1 MMREYKPAEIE
12 IKWQKYWDKNN
23 SFEPKEDKN
32 LPKKYIL
39 SMFPYPSGR
48 IHMGHVRNYTIG
60 DALARYYRKKGFNVL
75 HPIGWDSF
83 GMPAENAAI
92 KHHIHP
98 KKWTYENIDYMRGEL
113 KRLGLSFSKTR
124 EFATSDPE
132 YTRWE
137 QEFIIKMYE
146 NGLLERRTQKVNWCE
161 HCHTVLA
168 NEQVIE
174 GKCWRCDN
182 EIEIKELPGWYIKIT
197 KYAEELL
204 ADMEKIKKGWPE
216 RVLTMQ
222 KNWIGKSV
230 GLKFKFSLSKDSKQK
245 LKNRFDG
252 YEVFTTRPDTIYGIT
267 YSALAP
273 EHPIVDFM
281 LENGL
286 FEEET
291 EKKIRYIRSIL
302 PKDRQAME
310 KEGVYLGIDVLHP
323 LTGEKIPVWLANFVL
338 VEYGSGAVM
347 AVPAHDERDFEFAKK
362 YNLPV
367 KWVIK
372 PLNGEFNKNEAY
384 TGEGVLIN
392 SDEFSGMKNN
402 EAKEAIIK
410 KIETLGIG
418 KKEVNYRLRD
428 WGISRQRY
436 WGAPLPFI
444 KCPKCGIVP
453 EKIENLPITLPD
465 DVEITGSGN
474 PLESHPTWKQT
485 KCPVCGSDAVR
496 ETDTM
501 DTFVESSW
509 YQFRYTSDFHKY
521 KVVPFR
527 SEDEKYWMPVD
538 QYIGG
543 IEHAILHL
551 LYARFFTKALRDLGY
566 VSVDEPF
573 ARLLTQGMVLKDGA
587 KMSKSKG
594 NVVDPDDII
603 KKYGADTA
611 RLFILFAA
619 PPEQELEWSDSG
631 VEGAYRFLNR
641 VFLNAEKCYKTD
653 KKPEINISKL
663 NKNEK
668 EARRKVYEALKRSKE
683 TYEKTFAFNTL
694 IAGCMEAFNALNKI
708 DNADVYTE
716 GYWIL
721 MNVLE
726 PIIPHITNEISDKLF
741 NLKNFGNIEIDESAL
756 KQDEI
761 NYPISIN
768 GKKRAEITVSVD
780 ASKDEILKN
789 AKKAV
794 EKYIKEKEI
803 VKEIFVPG
811 RIVNIVVKG

>member
-1 MMREYKPAEIE
+1 MREYKPSQIE
-12 IKWQKYWDKNN
+12 KKWQDIWEQEKA
-23 SFEPKEDKN
+23 FEPKDDYA

-48 IHMGHVRNYTIG
+48 IHMGHVRNYSIG
-60 DALARYYRKKGFNVL
+60 DAIARYYRKKGFNVL

-92 KHHIHP
+92 KNKTHP
-98 KKWTYENIDYMRGEL
+98 KKWTYENIDYMRKEL
-113 KRLGLSFSKTR
+113 KNLGLSFSKER

-137 QEFIIKMYE
+137 QEFIIRMYE

-161 HCHTVLA
+161 TCHTVLA
-168 NEQVIE
+168 NEQVID
-174 GKCWRCDN
+174 GCCWRCDN
-182 EIEIKELPGWYIKIT
+182 PIEIKELPGWYIKIT
-197 KYAEELL
+197 KYADELL
-204 ADMEKIKKGWPE
+204 EDIDTKLKGNWPE

-222 KNWIGKSV
+222 KNWIGKST
-230 GLKFKFSLSKDSKQK
+230 GLKFKFSLSDESREK
-245 LKNRFDG
+245 LNGKFDG
-252 YEVFTTRPDTIYGIT
+252 YEVFTTRPDTIYGVT

-273 EHPIVDFM
+273 EHPIVDYM
-281 LENGL
+281 LENNL
-286 FEEET
+286 FDKKTEE
-291 EKKIRYIRSIL
+291 KVRHIRSIL

-310 KEGVYLGIDVLHP
+310 KDGVYLGIDVLHP
-323 LTGEKIPVWLANFVL
+323 LTGEKVPVWLANFVL

-362 YNLPV
+362 FNLPI

-372 PLNGEFNKNEAY
+372 PVDGEINENEAY

-392 SDEFSGMKNN
+392 SGEFTGMKNT

-410 KIETLGIG
+410 KMQQLGIG
-418 KKEVNYRLRD
+418 KKEINYRLRD

-444 KCPKCGIVP
+444 KCPNCGIVP
-453 EKIENLPITLPD
+453 EKTENLPVTLPE

-474 PLESHPTWKQT
+474 PLEMHPTWKHT
-485 KCPVCGSDAVR
+485 KCPKCGSDAER

-501 DTFVESSW
+501 DTFVQSSW
-509 YQFRYTSDFHKY
+509 YQFRFTTDFHKY
-521 KVVPFR
+521 KDVPFR
-527 SEDEKYWMPVD
+527 KEDEQYWMPVD

-573 ARLLTQGMVLKDGA
+573 AKLLTQGMVLKDGS

-594 NVVDPDDII
+594 NVVDPDEIVA
-603 KKYGADTA
+603 KYGADTA

-619 PPEQELEWSDSG
+619 PPEQELEWSDSA
-631 VEGAYRFLNR
+631 VEGAFRFINR
-641 VFLNAEKCYKTD
+641 LYINAQKAYKTD
-653 KKPEINISKL
+653 TLPPIDPSKL
-663 NKNEK
+663 SKEEK
-668 EARRKVYEALKRSKE
+668 EARRKVYETLKRSEE

-694 IAGCMEAFNALNKI
+694 IASAMEALNALNKT
-708 DNADVYTE
+708 DNKDVFTE
-716 GYWIL
+716 GYWVIL
-721 MNVLE
+721 NVLE
-726 PIIPHITNEISDKLF
+726 PIIPHVASELSEKLF
-741 NLKNFGNIEIDESAL
+741 NRNNFSPINIDKEAL
-756 KQDEI
+756 KKDEM
-761 NYPISIN
+761 NYPVSVN
-768 GKKRAEITVSVD
+768 GKKRAEISVNTG
-780 ASKDEILKN
+780 ASKEEVLSK
-789 AKKAV
+789 AKEAV
-794 EKYIKEKEI
+794 ARYIDGKEI
-803 VKEIFVPG
+803 IKEIFVPG

>member
-1 MMREYKPAEIE
+1 MREYKPAEIE
-12 IKWQKYWDKNN
+12 IKWEKYWDEHNA
-23 SFEPKEDKN
+23 FEPSEDKN

-60 DALARYYRKKGFNVL
+60 DALARYYRKKGYNVL

-92 KHHIHP
+92 KHGVHP
-98 KKWTYENIDYMRGEL
+98 KKWTYENIDYMRKEL

-161 HCHTVLA
+161 SCHTVLA

-174 GKCWRCDN
+174 GRCWRCDN
-182 EIEIKELPGWYIKIT
+182 LVEIKELPGWYIKIT

-204 ADMEKIKKGWPE
+204 DDMKKIKDGWPE

-230 GLKFKFSLSKDSKQK
+230 GLKFKFDLSDESREK
-245 LKNRFDG
+245 LNNKFDG
-252 YEVFTTRPDTIYGIT
+252 YEVFTTRPDTVYGVT

-273 EHPIVDFM
+273 EHPIVDYM
-281 LENGL
+281 LENTL
-286 FEEET
+286 FDKET
-291 EKKIRYIRSIL
+291 EKKVKEIRAIL
-302 PKDRQAME
+302 AKDRQAME
-310 KEGVYLGIDVLHP
+310 KEGVYLGIDVIHP
-323 LTGEKIPVWLANFVL
+323 LTGEKVPVWLANFVL

-362 YNLPV
+362 YNLPI

-372 PLNGEFNKNEAY
+372 PIDGEINENEAY
-384 TGEGVLIN
+384 TGDGILIN
-392 SDEFSGMKNN
+392 SGEFSGMRNT

-410 KIETLGIG
+410 KFEEMKRG

-436 WGAPLPFI
+436 WGAPLPFV

-453 EKIENLPITLPD
+453 EKIENLPVTLPE

-474 PLESHPTWKQT
+474 PLESHPTWKYT
-485 KCPVCGSDAVR
+485 KCPKCGGDAIR

-509 YQFRYTSDFHKY
+509 YQFRYVSDFRKF
-521 KVVPFR
+521 KDVPFR

-573 ARLLTQGMVLKDGA
+573 ARLLTQGMVLKDGS

-603 KKYGADTA
+603 DKYGADTA

-619 PPEQELEWSDSG
+619 PPEAELEWSDSG
-631 VEGAYRFLNR
+631 VEGAYKFLNR
-641 VFLNAEKCYKTD
+641 IYLNSEKCYKTD
-653 KKPEINISKL
+653 KKPEIDTSKL
-663 NKNEK
+663 GKDEK
-668 EARRKVYEALKRSKE
+668 EARRKVYETLKRSE
-683 TYEKTFAFNTL
+683 DTYEHTFAFNTL
-694 IAGCMEAFNALNKI
+694 IASCMEAFNALNKI
-708 DNADVYTE
+708 DNKDIYTE

-726 PIIPHITNEISDKLF
+726 PIIPHITSEISERLF
-741 NLKNFGNIEIDESAL
+741 GLKNFGKIEIDENAL
-756 KQDEI
+756 KKDEI
-761 NYPISIN
+761 NYPVSIN
-768 GKKRAEITVSVD
+768 GKKRAEISISVD
-780 ASKDEILKN
+780 AGKDEVL
-789 AKKAV
+789 KKAKEAV
-794 EKYIKEKEI
+794 KKYINGKDI
-803 VKEIFVPG
+803 IKEIFVPG
-811 RIVNIVVKG
+811 RIVNIVIKG

>member
-1 MMREYKPAEIE
+1 MREYKPAEIE
-12 IKWQKYWDKNN
+12 VKWQETWDKEKA
-23 SFEPKEDKN
+23 FEPKEDKT

-60 DALARYYRKKGFNVL
+60 DALARYYRKEGYNVL

-92 KHHIHP
+92 KHGVHP
-98 KKWTYENIDYMRGEL
+98 KKWTYENIDYMRKEL
-113 KRLGLSFSKTR
+113 NRLGLSFSKTR

-161 HCHTVLA
+161 TCHTVLA
-168 NEQVIE
+168 NEQVID
-174 GKCWRCDN
+174 GCCWRCDN
-182 EIEIKELPGWYIKIT
+182 PIEIKELPGWYIKIT

-204 ADMEKIKKGWPE
+204 NDMEKIKDGWPE
-216 RVLTMQ
+216 KVLTMQ
-222 KNWIGKSV
+222 KNWIGKST
-230 GLKFKFSLSKDSKQK
+230 GLKFKFNLSDESRKK
-245 LKNRFDG
+245 LNEKFDG
-252 YEVFTTRPDTIYGIT
+252 YEVFTTRPDTIYGVT

-273 EHPIVDFM
+273 EHPIIDYM
-281 LENGL
+281 LENKL
-286 FEEET
+286 FDEET
-291 EKKIRYIRSIL
+291 EKKVRQIRSIL
-302 PKDRQAME
+302 PKERQAME
-310 KEGVYLGIDVLHP
+310 KDGVYLGIDVIHP
-323 LTGEKIPVWLANFVL
+323 LTGEKVPVWMANFVL
-338 VEYGSGAVM
+338 MDYGSGAVM
-347 AVPAHDERDFEFAKK
+347 AVPAHDERDFEFATKF
-362 YNLPV
+362 NLPI

-372 PLNGEFNKNEAY
+372 PENGELDKTKAY
-384 TGEGVLIN
+384 TEPGILIN
-392 SDEFSGMKNN
+392 SGEFTGMRSE
-402 EAKEAIIK
+402 EAKEAIMK
-410 KIETLGIG
+410 KFEELGIG
-418 KKEVNYRLRD
+418 KKVTNYRLRD

-453 EKIENLPITLPD
+453 EKIENLPVTLPE

-474 PLESHPTWKQT
+474 PLEMHPTWKKT
-485 KCPVCGSDAVR
+485 TCPVCGAEAER

-501 DTFVESSW
+501 DTFVQSSW
-509 YQFRYTSDFHKY
+509 YQFRYVSDFHKY
-521 KVVPFR
+521 KDVPFR
-527 SEDEKYWMPVD
+527 KEDEKYWMPVD

-573 ARLLTQGMVLKDGA
+573 ARLLTQGMVLKDGS

-594 NVVDPDDII
+594 NVVDPDEIVA
-603 KKYGADTA
+603 KYGADTA

-641 VFLNAEKCYKTD
+641 LYQNASKCYKTD
-653 KKPEINISKL
+653 KIPQIDISKL
-663 NKNEK
+663 TKEEK
-668 EARRKVYEALKRSKE
+668 EARRKVYETLKRSKD

-694 IAGCMEAFNALNKI
+694 IASAMEALNALNKI
-708 DNADVYTE
+708 DNKDIYTE

-726 PIIPHITNEISDKLF
+726 PIIPHITSEISEELF
-741 NLKNFGNIEIDESAL
+741 NRENFKPIKIDEEAL
-756 KQDEI
+756 KKDEI
-761 NYPISIN
+761 NYPVQVN
-768 GKKRAEITVSVD
+768 GKKRAEISVPAD
-780 ASKDEILKN
+780 ANKEEVLKI
-789 AKKAV
+789 AKEAV
-794 EKYIKEKEI
+794 AKQIEGKEI

-811 RIVNIVVKG
+811 RIINIVVKG

>member
-1 MMREYKPAEIE
+1 MKSYKPQDIE
-12 IKWQKYWDKNN
+12 IKWQKYWDETNA
-23 SFEPKEDKN
+23 FEPSEDKTKE
-32 LPKKYIL
+32 KKYIL

-60 DALARYYRKKGFNVL
+60 DALARYYRKAGFNVL

-92 KHHIHP
+92 KHKVHP
-98 KKWTYENIDYMRGEL
+98 KKWTYENIDYMRKEL

-146 NGLLERRTQKVNWCE
+146 NGLIERRTQKVNWCE
-161 HCHTVLA
+161 TCHTVLA

-174 GKCWRCDN
+174 GCCWRCDN
-182 EIEIKELPGWYIKIT
+182 LVEIKELPGWYIKIT

-204 ADMEKIKKGWPE
+204 NDMEKIKDGWPE

-222 KNWIGKSV
+222 KNWIGKSE
-230 GLKFKFSLSKDSKQK
+230 GLKFKFSLSDESKKK
-245 LKNRFDG
+245 LNNCFDG

-273 EHPIVDFM
+273 EHPIVDYM
-281 LENGL
+281 LENNL
-286 FEEET
+286 FDKET
-291 EKKIRYIRSIL
+291 EERVRKIRSIL

-310 KEGVYLGIDVLHP
+310 KEGVYLGIDVIHP
-323 LTGEKIPVWLANFVL
+323 LTGEKIPVWMANFVL

-362 YNLPV
+362 YNLPI

-372 PLNGEFNKNEAY
+372 PENGELDKSKAY
-384 TGEGVLIN
+384 TGEGILID
-392 SDEFSGMKNN
+392 SGEFSGMKNT
-402 EAKEAIIK
+402 EAKKAIIK
-410 KIETLGIG
+410 KFEELGIG
-418 KKEVNYRLRD
+418 RKEINYRLRD

-436 WGAPLPFI
+436 WGAPIPFV
-444 KCPKCGIVP
+444 KCEKCGIVP
-453 EKIENLPITLPD
+453 EKIENLPVTLPE

-474 PLESHPTWKQT
+474 PLESHPTWKYT
-485 KCPVCGSDAVR
+485 KCPKCGGDAIR

-509 YQFRYTSDFHKY
+509 YQFRYVSDFKKY
-521 KVVPFR
+521 KDVPFKK
-527 SEDEKYWMPVD
+527 EDEKYWMPVD

-573 ARLLTQGMVLKDGA
+573 KRLLTQGMVLKDGA

-594 NVVDPDDII
+594 NVVDPDEIVE
-603 KKYGADTA
+603 KYGADTA

-619 PPEQELEWSDSG
+619 PPEAELEWSDSG

-641 VFLNAEKCYKTD
+641 IYQNAAKCKKTTAIPKID
-653 KKPEINISKL
+653 TSKL
-663 NKNEK
+663 TKEEK
-668 EARRKVYEALKRSKE
+668 EARRKVYETLKRAKD

-694 IAGCMEAFNALNKI
+694 IASAMEAFNALNKI
-708 DNADVYTE
+708 DNQDVYTE
-716 GYWIL
+716 GYWVL

-726 PIIPHITNEISDKLF
+726 PIIPHITSEISKELF
-741 NLKNFGNIEIDESAL
+741 DLKNFENIEIDESAL
-756 KQDEI
+756 VKDEI
-761 NYPISIN
+761 NYPVQIN
-768 GKKRAEITVSVD
+768 GKKRAEISVSAD
-780 ASKDEILKN
+780 ASKEEVLQK
-789 AKKAV
+789 AKEAV
-794 EKYIKEKEI
+794 SKYLEGKEI
-803 VKEIFVPG
+803 VKEIFVPK
-811 RIVNIVVKG
+811 RIINIVVKG

>member
-1 MMREYKPAEIE
+1 MREYNPHKIE
-12 IKWQKYWDKNN
+12 TKWQEYWDKNN
-23 SFEPKEDKN
+23 SFEPSEDKT

-39 SMFPYPSGR
+39 SMFPYPSGK
-48 IHMGHVRNYTIG
+48 IHMGHVRNYSIG
-60 DALARYYRKKGFNVL
+60 DAIARYYRKKGVNVL

-92 KHHIHP
+92 KHKTHP
-98 KKWTYENIDYMRGEL
+98 KKWTYENIAYMRNEL

-137 QEFIIKMYE
+137 QEFLIKMYE

-161 HCHTVLA
+161 TCHTVLA

-182 EIEIKELPGWYIKIT
+182 EIDMRELPGWYIKIT

-204 ADMEKIKKGWPE
+204 QDMDKIKDGWPE

-222 KNWIGKSV
+222 KNWIGKST
-230 GLKFKFSLSKDSKQK
+230 GLKFKFDLSEESKEK
-245 LKNRFDG
+245 LKNKFDG

-273 EHPIVDFM
+273 EHPIIDFM
-281 LENGL
+281 LENKL
-286 FEEET
+286 FDEET
-291 EKKIRYIRSIL
+291 EKKIRHIRAIL

-310 KEGVYLGIDVLHP
+310 KEGVYLGIDVIHP
-323 LTGEKIPVWLANFVL
+323 LTKEKIPVWMANFVL

-362 YNLPV
+362 YDLPI

-372 PLNGEFNKNEAY
+372 PFKGELDKSEAY
-384 TGEGVLIN
+384 TGEGILIN
-392 SDEFSGMKNN
+392 SAEFSGMKNS

-410 KIETLGIG
+410 KFESLGIG
-418 KKEVNYRLRD
+418 KKETNYRLRD

-436 WGAPLPFI
+436 WGAPIPFV
-444 KCPKCGIVP
+444 KCEKCGIVP

-465 DVEITGSGN
+465 DVEITGAGN
-474 PLESHPTWKQT
+474 YLEKHPTWKYT
-485 KCPVCGSDAVR
+485 KCPKCGGDAIR

-509 YQFRYTSDFHKY
+509 YQFRYVSDFRKF
-521 KVVPFR
+521 KDVPFR
-527 SEDEKYWMPVD
+527 KEDEKYWMPVD

-566 VSVDEPF
+566 ASVDEPF
-573 ARLLTQGMVLKDGA
+573 KRLLTQGMVLKDGS

-594 NVVDPDDII
+594 NVVNPGEIVE
-603 KKYGADTA
+603 KYGADTA

-619 PPEQELEWSDSG
+619 PPEAELEWSDSA

-641 VFLNAEKCYKTD
+641 IYQNASKCKKTNTIPKID
-653 KKPEINISKL
+653 ITKL
-663 NKNEK
+663 NKEEK
-668 EARRKVYEALKRSKE
+668 EARRKVYETLKRAKD

-694 IAGCMEAFNALNKI
+694 IASTMEAFNALNKI
-708 DNADVYTE
+708 NNEDVYTE
-716 GYWIL
+716 GYWVL

-726 PIIPHITNEISDKLF
+726 PIVPHIASEISKEYFDLE
-741 NLKNFGNIEIDESAL
+741 NFKEIEIDENAL
-756 KQDEI
+756 KKDEI
-761 NYPISIN
+761 NYPVQVN
-768 GKKRAEITVSVD
+768 GKKRAEISVSVD
-780 ASKDEILKN
+780 ADKEEILN
-789 AKKAV
+789 QAKEAV
-794 EKYIKEKEI
+794 AKYIEGKEI
-803 VKEIFVPG
+803 VKEILVPK
-811 RIVNIVVKG
+811 RIINLVVKG

>member
-1 MMREYKPAEIE
+1 MREYKPQEIE
-12 IKWQKYWDKNN
+12 IKWQNEWDEKNA
-23 SFEPKEDKN
+23 FEPSEDKT

-60 DALARYYRKKGFNVL
+60 DSIARYYRKRGFNVL

-92 KHHIHP
+92 KHKVHP
-98 KKWTYENIDYMRGEL
+98 KKWTYENIDYMRKEL
-113 KRLGLSFSKTR
+113 KRLGLSFSKSR

-161 HCHTVLA
+161 TCHTVLA

-174 GKCWRCDN
+174 GCCWRCDN

-204 ADMEKIKKGWPE
+204 NDMDKIKNGWPD

-230 GLKFKFSLSKDSKQK
+230 GLKFRFDLNDESKEK
-245 LKNRFDG
+245 LKNQFSG
-252 YEVFTTRPDTIYGIT
+252 YEVFTTRPDTVYGVT
-267 YSALAP
+267 YSAIAP
-273 EHPIVDFM
+273 EHKIVDFM
-281 LENGL
+281 LENNL
-286 FEEET
+286 LDKET
-291 EKKIRYIRSIL
+291 EKQVRHIRSIL
-302 PKDRQAME
+302 PKDRQAMP
-310 KEGVYLGIDVLHP
+310 KEGVYLGIDVIHP

-347 AVPAHDERDFEFAKK
+347 AVPAHDERDFEFATK
-362 YNLPV
+362 YNLPI

-372 PLNGEFNKNEAY
+372 PENGELDKSKAY
-384 TGEGVLIN
+384 TDNGILIDSGE
-392 SDEFSGMKNN
+392 FTGMKNS

-410 KIETLGIG
+410 KFEELGIG
-418 KKEVNYRLRD
+418 KKEINYRLRD

-436 WGAPLPFI
+436 WGAPLPFV

-453 EKIENLPITLPD
+453 EKIENLPVTLPE
-465 DVEITGSGN
+465 DVEITGGVN
-474 PLESHPTWKQT
+474 PLETHPTWKYT
-485 KCPVCGSDAVR
+485 KCPKCGGEAIR

-509 YQFRYTSDFHKY
+509 YQFRYVSDFRKFTD
-521 KVVPFR
+521 VPFR
-527 SEDEKYWMPVD
+527 AEDEKYWMSVD

-566 VSVDEPF
+566 ASVDEPF
-573 ARLLTQGMVLKDGA
+573 SRLLTQGMVLKEGT

-594 NVVDPDDII
+594 NVVDPDEII
-603 KKYGADTA
+603 AKYGADTA
-611 RLFILFAA
+611 RLFMLFAA
-619 PPEQELEWSDSG
+619 PPEAELEWSDSG

-641 VFLNAEKCYKTD
+641 IYQNVSKCKKTD
-653 KKPEINISKL
+653 TIPNIDTSKL
-663 NKNEK
+663 TKDEK
-668 EARRKVYEALKRSKE
+668 EARRKVYETLKRAHE

-694 IAGCMEAFNALNKI
+694 IASSMEAFNALNKI
-708 DNADVYTE
+708 NNEDVYTE
-716 GYWIL
+716 GYYVL

-726 PIIPHITNEISDKLF
+726 PIIPHIASEISKEYFGLE
-741 NLKNFGNIEIDESAL
+741 NFKEIKIDEEAL
-756 KQDEI
+756 KKDEI
-761 NYPISIN
+761 SYPVSVN
-768 GKKRAEITVSVD
+768 GKKRAEISINIT
-780 ASKDEILKN
+780 ASKDEVLNK
-789 AKKAV
+789 AKEAV
-794 EKYIKEKEI
+794 AKYLEGKEI
-803 VKEIFVPG
+803 VKEIFVPK
-811 RIVNIVVKG
+811 RIVNIVIKG